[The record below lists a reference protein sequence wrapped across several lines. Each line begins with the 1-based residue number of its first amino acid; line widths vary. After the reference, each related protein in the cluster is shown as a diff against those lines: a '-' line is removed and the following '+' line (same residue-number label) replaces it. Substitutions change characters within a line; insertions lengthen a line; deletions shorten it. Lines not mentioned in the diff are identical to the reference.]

1 MELELRHLRIVCAV
15 ADAGSITKAAGQL
28 GLAQPALTAQLQ
40 RIERVLGGVIFERD
54 RTGIRPTPLG
64 ELVLARA
71 RLLLPAVSGLQE
83 EAARFSNS
91 GGRIGETPASLTV
104 GSATGHVLGRLL
116 HHLTS
121 AYPGMRVTTQVSWSA
136 DELAAMVADGRID
149 YTIVGVCGDAPP
161 PVQPGL
167 AWRVLGTDPVFVLL
181 AADHP
186 LAERPAVDLADLA
199 TAQWGATPGDGC
211 FAECFAAACG
221 RAGFTPSTLYET
233 DVVSCIDLV
242 ESGDA
247 VVLCQP
253 MFREMPGVVAV
264 PIQGEPLKWRHL
276 IGWHPDGPAAGLAN
290 QVIRLAGLAYL
301 DSIARSPRYSRWL
314 TGHPQ
319 YGVENLDHSP
329 VRIVND

>member
-15 ADAGSITKAAGQL
+15 ADAGSITKAANTL

-40 RIERVLGGVIFERD
+40 RIERVLGGVVFERD

-64 ELVLARA
+64 DLVLARA

-83 EAARFSNS
+83 EAARFSNG
-91 GGRIGETPASLTV
+91 GGRADGVPASLTI

-121 AYPGMRVTTQVSWSA
+121 EYPGMRVTTQVSWSA
-136 DELAAMVADGRID
+136 DELAAMVADGRVD
-149 YTIVGVCGDAPP
+149 YTVVGVCGDASPP
-161 PVQPGL
+161 AQPGL
-167 AWRVLGTDPVFVLL
+167 SWRTLGTDPVYVLL

-186 LAERPAVDLADLA
+186 LAGAPAVSLPDLAA
-199 TAQWGATPGDGC
+199 EQWGATPGDGC
-211 FAECFAAACG
+211 FADCFAAACG
-221 RAGFTPSTLYET
+221 RAGFTPNSLYET

-264 PIQGEPLKWRHL
+264 PIEGVPLTWRHL
-276 IGWHPDGPAAGLAN
+276 IGWHPDGPAAGLAD

-301 DSIARSPRYSRWL
+301 DSIARSPRYSTWL
-314 TGHPQ
+314 SRHPQ
-319 YGVENLDHSP
+319 YGVQGDDHS
-329 VRIVND
+329 RELIVND

>member
-15 ADAGSITKAAGQL
+15 ADAGSITKAANTL

-40 RIERVLGGVIFERD
+40 RIERVLGGVVFERD

-71 RLLLPAVSGLQE
+71 RLLLPAVSGLQA

-91 GGRIGETPASLTV
+91 GGRNGDVPASLTI
-104 GSATGHVLGRLL
+104 GSATGHLLGRLL

-121 AYPGMRVTTQVSWSA
+121 DYPGMRVTTQVSWSA

-149 YTIVGVCGDAPP
+149 FTIVGVCGDAPP

-167 AWRVLGTDPVFVLL
+167 TWRVLGTDPVFVLL
-181 AADHP
+181 PADHRLAGARSIP
-186 LAERPAVDLADLA
+186 LSDLA
-199 TAQWGATPGDGC
+199 TEEWGATPGDGC
-211 FAECFAAACG
+211 FADCFAAACG
-221 RAGFTPSTLYET
+221 RAGFAPSTLYET

-253 MFREMPGVVAV
+253 TFREMPGVVAV
-264 PIQGEPLKWRHL
+264 PLEGVPLTWRHL
-276 IGWHPDGPAAGLAN
+276 IGWHPDGPAAGLAD
-290 QVIRLAGLAYL
+290 QVIRLAGLAYV
-301 DSIARSPRYSRWL
+301 DSIARSPLYSSWL
-314 TGHPQ
+314 TGRPQ
-319 YGVENLDHSP
+319 YGVEGVDHSP
-329 VRIVND
+329 ELIVNE

>member
-15 ADAGSITKAAGQL
+15 ADAGSITKAAAVL

-40 RIERVLGGVIFERD
+40 RIERVLGGVVFERD
-54 RTGIRPTPLG
+54 HTGIRPTPLG

-91 GGRIGETPASLTV
+91 GGRVGTGPASLTV
-104 GSATGHVLGRLL
+104 GSATGHLLGRLV
-116 HHLTS
+116 HHLNS
-121 AYPGMRVTTQVSWSA
+121 VYPGMRVTTQVSWSS
-136 DELAAMVADGRID
+136 DELAVMVADGRVD
-149 YTIVGVCGDAPP
+149 FTIVGVCGDAPP
-161 PVQPGL
+161 PVQAGL
-167 AWRVLGTDPVFVLL
+167 TWRELGTDPVFVLL

-186 LAERPAVDLADLA
+186 LADAPAVDLADLA
-199 TAQWGATPGDGC
+199 GAEWGATPGDGC
-211 FAECFAAACG
+211 FADCFAAACA
-221 RAGFTPSTLYET
+221 RAGFTPRTLYET

-264 PIQGEPLKWRHL
+264 PIQGVPLKWRHL
-276 IGWHPDGPAAGLAN
+276 IGWHPDGPAASLSS
-290 QVIRLAGLAYL
+290 QLIDLAGVAYL
-301 DSIARSPRYSRWL
+301 DSIARSPRYTTWL
-314 TGHPQ
+314 ADNPQ
-319 YGVENLDHSP
+319 YGASQLGSQP
-329 VRIVND
+329 TRPMR